1 MHNTTVKYIMKN
13 GQLAPASDQDAGRLK
28 LFNMAIT
35 EGETIEVYLTKTDS
49 NDKTIGQLAKVHAL
63 IRELSSF
70 TGYDFDEL
78 KDEVKRKAGLYVIKG
93 TEEHQTELKS
103 FAECSK
109 DELSLAIEMCVQI
122 GHFVGYYVD

>member
-1 MHNTTVKYIMKN
+1 MKN

-35 EGETIEVYLTKTDS
+35 EGETIEVYLTKT
-49 NDKTIGQLAKVHAL
+49 NGTDKTIGQLAKVHAS
-63 IRELSSF
+63 IRELASF

-78 KDEVKRKAGLYVIKG
+78 KDEVKRKAGLYVVKG
-93 TEEHQTELKS
+93 TEAHQTELKS

-109 DELSLAIEMCVQI
+109 EELSLAIEMCVQI
-122 GHFVGYYVD
+122 GHIVGYYLD